1 MKNSQC
7 VIHLDTEGSHRTIVK
22 AGDHWVM
29 TVASSSKAYEMTAEQ
44 LLSHLLP
51 ALMDHRAE
59 ITVTK
64 RA

>member
-1 MKNSQC
+1 
-7 VIHLDTEGSHRTIVK
+7 
-22 AGDHWVM
+22 M